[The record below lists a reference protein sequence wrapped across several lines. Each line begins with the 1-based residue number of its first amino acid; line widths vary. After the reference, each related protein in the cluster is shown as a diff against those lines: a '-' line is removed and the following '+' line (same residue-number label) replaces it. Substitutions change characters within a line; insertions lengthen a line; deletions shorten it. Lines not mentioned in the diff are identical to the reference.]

1 MQLATSLHTMS
12 DGAVR
17 NFWAKRNLKVAVLLA
32 RKGQSTP
39 VLPQKA
45 GVLQHLQEA
54 ATDLLPVCGSERP
67 PVRSSVLGGL
77 KKKEA
82 VRLDKL
88 VRKAGSVV
96 GTELDSLTSVAERR
110 TLNRLLSIIDNPSHP
125 LHSAISR
132 QRSSFSDRLL
142 SLSCST
148 DRLRRSFLPHM
159 PYGSTTPRGER

>member
-1 MQLATSLHTMS
+1 MVVDFRRPRPHPEPVIIKGDCVEVVHTYKYL
-12 DGAVR
+12 GV
-17 NFWAKRNLKVAVLLA
+17 
-32 RKGQSTP
+32 QSTP

-77 KKKEA
+77 KKKDA
-82 VRLDKL
+82 ARLDKL

-110 TLNRLLSIIDNPSHP
+110 TLKQAPVH
-125 LHSAISR
+125 HR
-132 QRSSFSDRLL
+132 QSKSSTAQRHLQAEEQL
-142 SLSCST
+142 Q
-148 DRLRRSFLPHM
+148 
-159 PYGSTTPRGER
+159 